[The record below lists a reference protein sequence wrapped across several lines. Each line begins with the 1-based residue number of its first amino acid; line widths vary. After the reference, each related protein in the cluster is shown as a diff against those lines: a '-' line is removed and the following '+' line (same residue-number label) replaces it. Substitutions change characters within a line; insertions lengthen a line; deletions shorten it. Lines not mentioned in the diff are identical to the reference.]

1 MLRAHWCAL
10 CLSSL
15 NYDGRGAATAVAD
28 ASGAEPRAV
37 LLEHRE
43 QGHDDAR
50 AAAADRVADGDGAS
64 VDVDLGGVEAEQLV
78 VGERDD

>member
-1 MLRAHWCAL
+1 M
-10 CLSSL
+10 
-15 NYDGRGAATAVAD
+15 
-28 ASGAEPRAV
+28 
-37 LLEHRE
+37 LEHRE